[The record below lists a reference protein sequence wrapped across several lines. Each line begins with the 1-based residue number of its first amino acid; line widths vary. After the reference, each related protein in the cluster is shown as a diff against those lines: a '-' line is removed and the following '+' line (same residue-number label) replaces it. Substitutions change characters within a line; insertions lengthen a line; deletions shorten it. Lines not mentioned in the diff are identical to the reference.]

1 MKFNFFTYS
10 LYLIVVCAFFAC
22 TADTNYQSYKDLKK
36 KGEKIFIRDLSSC
49 QDFSNQ
55 NIKRSE
61 GSKGAIE
68 IQREKNF
75 IFYRCMEKNYWIPK
89 ESKL

>member
-1 MKFNFFTYS
+1 VKYKLFPFS
-10 LYLIVVCAFFAC
+10 LYLIIGCAFFAC

-36 KGEKIFIRDLSSC
+36 RGEKIFIRDLNSC
-49 QDFSNQ
+49 QHFSNQ

-61 GSKGAIE
+61 GSKGAGE

-75 IFYRCMEKNYWIPK
+75 IFYRCMEKKYWILK
-89 ESKL
+89 E

>member
-1 MKFNFFTYS
+1 VKYKFFAYI
-10 LYLIVVCAFFAC
+10 LYLVMGCVFFAC

-49 QDFSNQ
+49 QQFSNL

-61 GSKGAIE
+61 GSKGAGE

-75 IFYRCMEKNYWIPK
+75 IFYRCMKKNYWILK
-89 ESKL
+89 E

>member
-1 MKFNFFTYS
+1 MKYKLFRCS
-10 LYLIVVCAFFAC
+10 LYLIIACAFLAC

-36 KGEKIFIRDLSSC
+36 KGKKLFIRDLSSC
-49 QDFSNQ
+49 QQFSNL

-61 GSKGAIE
+61 GSKGAGE

-75 IFYRCMEKNYWIPK
+75 IFYRCMKKNYWILK
-89 ESKL
+89 E